1 MSRFTSSIQKPGLPQ
16 ALVICDGQFEKLYK
30 CVHFVSFVYGVK
42 KAFQTAVLLA
52 LVTVEGSIP
61 RFSLCNLF
69 SQLSTISVVS
79 MFFPVLLKNN

>member
-1 MSRFTSSIQKPGLPQ
+1 M
-16 ALVICDGQFEKLYK
+16 C
-30 CVHFVSFVYGVK
+30 SFCFFSLWCK

-52 LVTVEGSIP
+52 LVTIEGSIP

-79 MFFPVLLKNN
+79 MYFFFSSFIQK